1 MSSRTARRSANYPH
15 EITFLSTLDEEDVD
29 TFPNEVENLHHPSPP
44 PRPEFKTIFGIRV
57 RTIALGLL
65 GFGVVGA
72 VVYGSLELVSNL
84 RGGSEEYTVKPTLRF
99 RKVND
104 EYKFKIVQLADIH
117 LGEAP
122 GSLWGPE
129 QDKKTWSLIDSV
141 LKKEKPDLIVLSG
154 DQLSAENVRDNAIEY
169 YKEMGERLTKY
180 GIPWA
185 LVFGSHDDTNYVFNN
200 TSFPAKYD
208 RNDLVQ
214 IDMQFPLSLTQRG
227 PPELFGVTNYIL
239 DIHVEDDPAAMIYMF
254 DSGGGSLPSQL
265 QQNQVSYFYMSE
277 QRYPAVAF
285 QHYPTRQL
293 KYNDQ
298 QCLGFHGEAVDT
310 LHYDPGIVDAMS
322 ESTRVAFLG
331 VGHDHGN
338 QYCCPFSTWMQ
349 ACFGGHSGYGGY
361 GSWDRGAR
369 VYELLMNDPA
379 ERKLDWR
386 SWVRLENGESADSV
400 SMEKMIEMKNLN

>member
-1 MSSRTARRSANYPH
+1 MSSRSRRSADPH
-15 EITFLSTLDEEDVD
+15 EITARSTLDEEDIY
-29 TFPNEVENLHHPSPP
+29 TSSTEEENLHHTSP
-44 PRPEFKTIFGIRV
+44 PRPEPKSIFGIRV

-65 GFGVVGA
+65 ALGVAGA
-72 VVYGSLELVSNL
+72 IAYGS
-84 RGGSEEYTVKPTLRF
+84 RGGTEEHTGKPTLRF

-104 EYKFKIVQLADIH
+104 GYKFKIVQFADIH

-122 GSLWGPE
+122 ESLWGPE

-154 DQLSAENVRDNAIEY
+154 DQLSAEDVRDNAAEY
-169 YKEMGERLTKY
+169 YKEMGERLTEY

-185 LVFGSHDDTNYVFNN
+185 LVFGSHDDADYIFRGDNMTL
-200 TSFPAKYD
+200 PAKYD
-208 RNDLVQ
+208 RNDLVR
-214 IDMQFPLSLTQRG
+214 IDMQSRLSLTQRG

-239 DIHVEDDPAAMIYMF
+239 DVHVDDEPAAMIYMF

-265 QQNQVSYFYMSE
+265 QQNQVNYFYMSE

-293 KYNDQ
+293 KYNEQ
-298 QCLGFHGEAVDT
+298 KCFGFNGEDVDP
-310 LHYDPGIVDAMS
+310 LNYDPGIVNAMS

-331 VGHDHGN
+331 VGHNHGN
-338 QYCCPFSTWMQ
+338 QYCCPFSTWTQ
-349 ACFGGHSGYGGY
+349 VCFGGHSGYGGY
-361 GSWDRGAR
+361 GGYGTWDHGAR
-369 VYELLMNDPA
+369 VYELRMDDPA

-386 SWVRLENGESADSV
+386 SWVRLESGESTDLV
-400 SMEKMIEMKNLN
+400 SMEKLIERKDLH

>member
-1 MSSRTARRSANYPH
+1 MSSISRRSADPH
-15 EITFLSTLDEEDVD
+15 ETAAHD
-29 TFPNEVENLHHPSPP
+29 TFDEDDVYECTSSPSTELENLHDPSG
-44 PRPEFKTIFGIRV
+44 PRPESKKISGILV
-57 RTIALGLL
+57 RKIALGLL
-65 GFGVVGA
+65 ALGVAGA
-72 VVYGSLELVSNL
+72 VAYGSRGS
-84 RGGSEEYTVKPTLRF
+84 RGGTEEYTGKPILRF
-99 RKVND
+99 RKVKD
-104 EYKFKIVQLADIH
+104 GYKFKIVQLADIH

-122 GSLWGPE
+122 ESLWGPE

-141 LKKEKPDLIVLSG
+141 LTKEKPDLIVLSG
-154 DQLSAENVRDNAIEY
+154 DQLSAEDVRDNAAEY
-169 YKEMGERLTKY
+169 YRSMGERLTKY

-185 LVFGSHDDTNYVFNN
+185 LVFGSHDDTDYIFRGDNM
-200 TSFPAKYD
+200 TLPAKYD
-208 RNDLVQ
+208 RDDLVR
-214 IDMQFPLSLTQRG
+214 IDMEFRLSLTQRG

-239 DIHVEDDPAAMIYMF
+239 DIHVDDDPAAMIYMF

-265 QQNQVSYFYMSE
+265 QQNQVNYFYMSE

-293 KYNDQ
+293 KYSAQ
-298 QCLGFHGEAVDT
+298 KCLGSHGEDVDT

-331 VGHDHGN
+331 VGHNHGN
-338 QYCCPFSTWMQ
+338 QYCCPFSTWTQ
-349 ACFGGHSGYGGY
+349 VCFGAHSGYGGY
-361 GSWDRGAR
+361 GTGDRGAR

-386 SWVRLENGESADSV
+386 SWVHLENGESMDLI